1 MKKRIKVKLNPN
13 NVEWLKR
20 NNLLSSRG
28 VRKIIEYNYYQI
40 NKENYKTLSQMSNNS
55 FINVD
60 SIYLN
65 LENENKLKNYFK
77 E

>member
-55 FINVD
+55 FINID

>member
-1 MKKRIKVKLNPN
+1 MKKRIKVKLNQN

>member
-1 MKKRIKVKLNPN
+1 MKKRIKVKLNQN

-40 NKENYKTLSQMSNNS
+40 NKETYKTLSHMSNNS

-65 LENENKLKNYFK
+65 LENEKKLKNYFK